1 MEARKIAKKKWVVIS
16 LIDPRQIQRLNQQAE
31 DCLVL
36 FGPQH
41 LFEPNFVSSM
51 PLPENP
57 LEEELLGVEYIYS
70 QSSDFKTKDYYIH
83 KGMMKVRT
91 YNTLIIFSIIS

>member
-1 MEARKIAKKKWVVIS
+1 MEARKTAKEKRLVTS
-16 LIDPRQIQRLNQQAE
+16 LIEPRQIQQAE
-31 DCLVL
+31 VL

-41 LFEPNFVSSM
+41 LFEPNFVSPM

-57 LEEELLGVEYIYS
+57 LEELLGVEYIYS
-70 QSSDFKTKDYYIH
+70 QSSDFKSKDYYIH

-91 YNTLIIFSIIS
+91 YNALIIFSIIS